1 MPVPSPLP
9 DQELDQDERDDL
21 LNRPSWW
28 RRFLAAG
35 LRLGARGVSG
45 VRRAVTG
52 ARDRRRARRAG

>member
-9 DQELDQDERDDL
+9 DNELDEDERDEL
-21 LNRPSWW
+21 LDRPSWW

-45 VRRAVTG
+45 VRRAVSG
-52 ARDRRRARRAG
+52 ARGRRAQRRAG

>member
-52 ARDRRRARRAG
+52 ARERRRARRAG